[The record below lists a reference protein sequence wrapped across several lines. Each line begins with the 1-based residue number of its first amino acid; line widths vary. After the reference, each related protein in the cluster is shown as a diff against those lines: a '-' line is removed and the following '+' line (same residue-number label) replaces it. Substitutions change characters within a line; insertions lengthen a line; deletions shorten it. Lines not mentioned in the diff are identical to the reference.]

1 LFEHVA
7 MRFLDLVELRVG
19 SRERELRRGFALEDR
34 AELERV
40 ADQLDID
47 ACDLQPALR
56 RGLEKSLG
64 FEPRDHLANRAER
77 QTERRGELGLRYEL
91 TGPNARRDELLLK
104 SLVRLPAQSAGIG
117 SRSGSG

>member
-19 SRERELRRGFALEDR
+19 SRERELRRGFAPEDR
-34 AELERV
+34 AELGRV
-40 ADQLDID
+40 ADQLYID

-64 FEPRDHLANRAER
+64 FEPRDHLANLAER
-77 QTERRGELGLRYEL
+77 QTDQRGELALRYEP
-91 TGPNARRDELLLK
+91 TGQNARR
-104 SLVRLPAQSAGIG
+104 A
-117 SRSGSG
+117 